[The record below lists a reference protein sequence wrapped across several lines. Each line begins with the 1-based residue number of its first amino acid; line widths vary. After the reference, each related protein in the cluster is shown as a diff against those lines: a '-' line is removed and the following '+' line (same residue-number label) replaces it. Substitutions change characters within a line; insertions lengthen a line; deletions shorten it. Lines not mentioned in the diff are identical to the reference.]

1 MNHFEP
7 HFNFSKLDSLIGH
20 TSADVCHLVA
30 KMSIGTL
37 LFLGKCQHFA
47 EKNVIKVPCF
57 PMRGKLSLGR

>member
-7 HFNFSKLDSLIGH
+7 HFNFSKLDLLIGH

-30 KMSIGTL
+30 KFSIGTL

-47 EKNVIKVPCF
+47 EKNVI
-57 PMRGKLSLGR
+57 